1 MVWAETDRKQKEC
14 SARAE
19 ATPSTS
25 TRVDPFRF
33 HVHQLNATVV
43 GGSCV
48 RINIRSPQMEFMAL
62 LNIFVLLISNERVD
76 HW

>member
-1 MVWAETDRKQKEC
+1 VVWAETDRKQKEC

-48 RINIRSPQMEFMAL
+48 RINIRSPQMEL
-62 LNIFVLLISNERVD
+62 
-76 HW
+76 